1 MLSFEQSGAGTGDGV
16 STAAEAVDSTG
27 VQPLWFAQIDGPEFT
42 CEGVDTR
49 FGGVFVAPRETV
61 LGIRLWRDVYEGV
74 EAVGDAQVHWSI
86 YEIEKIVR
94 MMLHQSPLALE
105 ILSSGAAVERF
116 ASSRFQPRRV
126 VEAAVTSDI
135 LTALVDDADGFLTSP
150 EASSSRRVAIRGLR
164 RVLMGLAL
172 AEGVVA
178 TRLDDLLE
186 WRGSEELAD
195 AAATGEADAISTCGR
210 ELLED
215 LRAVDA
221 PALPES
227 PADYDGLDDLVVDM
241 RMATSRRPDDPS
253 KGGDR

>member
-1 MLSFEQSGAGTGDGV
+1 
-16 STAAEAVDSTG
+16 
-27 VQPLWFAQIDGPEFT
+27 
-42 CEGVDTR
+42 
-49 FGGVFVAPRETV
+49 
-61 LGIRLWRDVYEGV
+61 
-74 EAVGDAQVHWSI
+74 
-86 YEIEKIVR
+86 
-94 MMLHQSPLALE
+94 
-105 ILSSGAAVERF
+105 
-116 ASSRFQPRRV
+116 V

-172 AEGVVA
+172 ADGVVA
-178 TRLDDLLE
+178 TRLDDLLD

-195 AAATGEADAISTCGR
+195 AAATAEPDAISTYGR

-215 LRAVDA
+215 LRAVDS
-221 PALPES
+221 PALSES